1 MALQFVLDGTDLGT
15 SVVRLGSVEGFIS
28 EAEEGTTGICTIE
41 FDDPAGSL
49 VVTGWR
55 TFYAAERSG
64 PTGQQRLF
72 TGYVGIRRYMRAQ
85 GTSLITG
92 ASRRIEC
99 DLVDINAILS
109 FRLFPPSDA
118 NANRGSETDVA
129 RLQWLLSTSYL
140 VPTVTNYGFV
150 NTTGGITLDASDY
163 RGQSPMSLVSDCA
176 NASGKNYYLYFDE
189 GHGGV
194 GIWYDFDYSQ
204 NYTCPV
210 RLSNVLSDVG
220 TNASTSYP
228 SAMLATAP
236 VGYWRLDEP
245 SGTVAH
251 DAMGANNGTY
261 VNAPTLGVAGLL
273 TGDPDTAV
281 TFAGASS
288 QRVDLASVPSFSGKS
303 RSVAVWA
310 KGTGAGVYGLMCC
323 RDGTANQAFQLYSD
337 TGKMQFG
344 VGDGST
350 QLLTSETTTSAT
362 DGTVHFWVGV
372 YNGTDLRLYRD
383 GTLDSTPTAATLTP
397 SATGPFQIGALDSI
411 GGLYWTGTL
420 DEPAI
425 WNRAL
430 SPTEVA
436 ALYAAG
442 STAPTTYAYYP
453 DAELTRDPSRVYSGV
468 QVPFSGTG
476 SPIYVQDATTIGA
489 YVSRDTTAPNANAK
503 TSGQATAQ
511 ANTYLAAAET
521 EADSL
526 TLTTRLPAA
535 VTPLVRAGM
544 RIAVRASHLPDL
556 TSFTWVRIMHV
567 EYKQI
572 EMTPD
577 FYDVLLTMIPPG
589 AAIVKKSFNAPT
601 WNFNNTAGAHPLRPG
616 LTMNHPGDPNKF
628 YTATIRV
635 GGSGGTLIGT
645 FPNTS
650 CSGDSTAGDG
660 TGIDDFSD
668 GGPTVFYNLT
678 TYEIW
683 VTVTSSAGNVGYSN
697 GLTFLSSGS
706 GIPFPAGT
714 VVTQIPTGAVGPIAV
729 GVPFLIGKFTITI
742 P

>member
-1 MALQFVLDGTDLGT
+1 MPLQFVLDGTDLGT
-15 SVVRLGSVEGFIS
+15 SVVRLGGVEGFIC
-28 EAEEGTTGICTIE
+28 EAEEGTTGMCTVS

-55 TFYAAERSG
+55 KFYAGELAG
-64 PTGQQRLF
+64 PIGQQRLF
-72 TGYVGIRRYMRAQ
+72 TGYVGIRRYMRSQ
-85 GTSLITG
+85 NNESLITG

-109 FRLFPPSDA
+109 FRLFPPSDT

-140 VPTVTNYGFV
+140 SPTVTNYGFV
-150 NTTGGITLDASDY
+150 NTTGGITLDAADY

-176 NASGKNYYLYFDE
+176 NASGKNYYLYYDE
-189 GHGGV
+189 TNVGV
-194 GIWYDFDYSQ
+194 GIWYDFDYSP
-204 NYTCPV
+204 NFTCPL

-220 TNASTSYP
+220 TNASTSYQ
-228 SAMLATAP
+228 SAVLATAP
-236 VGYWRLDEP
+236 ISYWRLDEA
-245 SGTVAH
+245 SGTVAY
-251 DAMGANNGTY
+251 DVMGANNGTY

-281 TFAGASS
+281 TFAGATQKVTSAPPVNAAGLNPFS
-288 QRVDLASVPSFSGKS
+288 LGVWLSHVPDGTYQNILLLAD
-303 RSVAVWA
+303 
-310 KGTGAGVYGLMCC
+310 GAGWPSYLYSSNGGPGFQRQTPSGLETAAYGTPLSSSVRHMLVGTF
-323 RDGTANQAFQLYSD
+323 DGT
-337 TGKMQFG
+337 T
-344 VGDGST
+344 
-350 QLLTSETTTSAT
+350 
-362 DGTVHFWVGV
+362 
-372 YNGTDLRLYRD
+372 LRLYVD
-383 GTLDSTPTAATLTP
+383 GVALGSTPTTVRAAGASTTFTIGSPSTAAAT
-397 SATGPFQIGALDSI
+397 I
-411 GGLYWTGTL
+411 

-430 SPTEVA
+430 SATEVA

-442 STAPTTYAYYP
+442 TTAPTTYAYNE

-468 QVPFSGTG
+468 QVPYSGTS
-476 SPIYVQDATTIGA
+476 SPVYVQDLVTSSA

-526 TLTTRLPAA
+526 TLTVRLPAA

-556 TSFTWVRIMHV
+556 TSFTYVRIMHV

-577 FYDVLLTMIPPG
+577 FYDVLLTMTPPG
-589 AAIVKKSFNAPT
+589 GAIVKKSLYQPS
-601 WNFNNTAGAHPLRPG
+601 WNFNNLGVGAPGRPG
-616 LTMNHPGDPNKF
+616 ITIGLP
-628 YTATIRV
+628 ATGLDYNADIRV

-645 FPNTS
+645 YPDTTA
-650 CSGDSTAGDG
+650 SGSSTAGDG
-660 TGIDDFSD
+660 TGIDDYSD
-668 GGPTVFYNLT
+668 GGPTTFYNGT
-678 TYEIW
+678 IYEIW
-683 VTVTSSAGNVGYSN
+683 AAVNVTYGGLGYSN
-697 GLTFLSSGS
+697 GLTYLIGGS
-706 GIPFPAGT
+706 GFPFPVGT
-714 VVTQIPTGAVGPIAV
+714 IVTQIPTGAVGPIAA
-729 GVPFLIGKFTITI
+729 GTRFLLGKFTISI